1 MSLWTAILERLEPL
15 RLDLTKRFWPES
27 PTSHVD
33 FSIAL
38 IALSAKLAK
47 ADGKVS
53 RSEVSMF
60 RQIMDIPPAEEE
72 RVGRIY
78 NLCRQETNGYEAY
91 ASRVHKIIRGHPDEE
106 VIRENLL
113 DGLFHIA
120 MADDEYHPNEDR
132 FLRVTAERLGLDEA
146 GFIRIRAR
154 NVPAE
159 WDPFEVLGVP
169 READLVA
176 IKTARNALVRK
187 HHPDRLMAAGLPEE
201 MRMISEDRIRQIN
214 RAYEV
219 LRQNAEK
226 GKCPE
231 SSPCI

>member
-15 RLDLTKRFWPES
+15 RLDLKKRFWPES

-53 RSEVSMF
+53 RSEVTMF
-60 RQIMDIPPAEEE
+60 RQIMDIPPAEQE

-78 NLCRQETNGYEAY
+78 NLCRQETNGFEAY

-154 NVPAE
+154 HVPE
-159 WDPFEVLGVP
+159 SWDPYEVLGVSQ
-169 READLVA
+169 EADLSEVRA
-176 IKTARNALVRK
+176 ARNALIK
-187 HHPDRLMAAGLPEE
+187 THHPDRLMAAGLPEE
-201 MRMISEDRIRQIN
+201 MRRISEERVRQIN
-214 RAYEV
+214 RAYEE
-219 LRQNAEK
+219 LRLAVEK
-226 GKCPE
+226 RRYPE
-231 SSPCI
+231 GSPCT

>member
-15 RLDLTKRFWPES
+15 RLDLKKRFWPES

-53 RSEVSMF
+53 RSEVTMF

-78 NLCRQETNGYEAY
+78 NLCRQETNGFEAY

-146 GFIRIRAR
+146 GFVRIRAR
-154 NVPAE
+154 HVPAE

-169 READLVA
+169 READLSA
-176 IKTARNALVRK
+176 IKTARNALIRK

-219 LRQNAEK
+219 LRQTAEK
-226 GKCPE
+226 GKYPE
-231 SSPCI
+231 GSPCI